1 MPKIAWN
8 SVKIRKGTTQMEEI
22 METNV
27 ETTEAGVNEQETA
40 ETASIGPEET
50 GENEQQIAEAATEE
64 VQSADDNARFAA
76 ARRRAEAQF
85 NERIAAERQA
95 AKDEVIRQMY
105 EGQLDP
111 YTHKPINS
119 EADLQAYQQAYQRD
133 QMQQAGIDP
142 SMLDQMIAN
151 NPTVRQAQEVL
162 DRVQME
168 EGERQMNEAIK
179 EISRLDPSITDVAAL
194 ANHPNVAAFN
204 EYVNRGYSL
213 VDAFRLANFDTL
225 TGKKAAAAKQQAM
238 NNVNGK
244 SHLTTTAAGESG
256 DDVHVPDETMQ
267 WYRKAFPNWTKQQIV
282 ADYKKRI

>member
-1 MPKIAWN
+1 
-8 SVKIRKGTTQMEEI
+8 MEEI
-22 METNV
+22 MGTEV

-50 GENEQQIAEAATEE
+50 GENEQQTADAAPEG
-64 VQSADDNARFAA
+64 VQSAEENARFAA

-85 NERIAAERQA
+85 NQRIQQERQA
-95 AKDEVIRQMY
+95 AKDEMVRQMY

-111 YTHKPINS
+111 YTNKPINS

-133 QMQQAGIDP
+133 QMQQAGLDP
-142 SMLDQMIAN
+142 AMLDQMIAN
-151 NPTVRQAQEVL
+151 NPTVRQAQQVL

-168 EGERQMNEAIK
+168 EGERKMSEAIK

-194 ANHPNVAAFN
+194 ANHPNAPVFN

-244 SHLTTTAAGESG
+244 SHLTTTAGNAGG
-256 DDVHVPDETMQ
+256 DDIVIDPQEMQ
-267 WYRKAFPNWTKQQIV
+267 MMKHAFPNLTHAQLV
-282 ADYKKRI
+282 AKFKKYK

>member
-1 MPKIAWN
+1 
-8 SVKIRKGTTQMEEI
+8 MEEI
-22 METNV
+22 METEV
-27 ETTEAGVNEQETA
+27 ETTEVGANEQEVA

-50 GENEQQIAEAATEE
+50 GENEQQTAEAAPEG
-64 VQSADDNARFAA
+64 VQSAEDNARFAA

-85 NERIAAERQA
+85 NERIQQERQA
-95 AKDEVIRQMY
+95 AKDEMVRQMY
-105 EGQLDP
+105 KGQLDP
-111 YTHKPINS
+111 YTNKPITS

-151 NPTVRQAQEVL
+151 NPTVRQAQQVI
-162 DRVQME
+162 DRVNLE
-168 EGERQMNEAIK
+168 EGERKMSEAIK

-194 ANHPNVAAFN
+194 ANHPNAPVFN

-256 DDVHVPDETMQ
+256 EDVHVPDETMQ

>member
-1 MPKIAWN
+1 
-8 SVKIRKGTTQMEEI
+8 MEEI

-50 GENEQQIAEAATEE
+50 GENEQQTAEAATEG
-64 VQSADDNARFAA
+64 VQSAEDNARFVA

-85 NERIAAERQA
+85 NERIQQERQA
-95 AKDEVIRQMY
+95 AKDEMVRQMY

-119 EADLQAYQQAYQRD
+119 EADLQAYQQAYQREQEQLTRN
-133 QMQQAGIDP
+133 QMQQAGLDP
-142 SMLDQMIAN
+142 DILDRMIEN
-151 NPTVRQAQEVL
+151 NPKVKRAEQLTAQFEAA
-162 DRVQME
+162 

-194 ANHPNVAAFN
+194 ANHPNAPAFN

-244 SHLTTTAAGESG
+244 RHLNTTTGNAGG
-256 DDVHVPDETMQ
+256 DDIVIDPQEMQ
-267 WYRKAFPNWTKQQIV
+267 MMKHAFPNLTHAQLVEKIKK
-282 ADYKKRI
+282 YK

>member
-1 MPKIAWN
+1 
-8 SVKIRKGTTQMEEI
+8 MEEI
-22 METNV
+22 METEV

-50 GENEQQIAEAATEE
+50 GENEQQTAEAAPEG
-64 VQSADDNARFAA
+64 VQSAEDNARFAA

-85 NERIAAERQA
+85 NERIQQERQA
-95 AKDEVIRQMY
+95 AKEEMVRQMY
-105 EGQLDP
+105 KGQLDP
-111 YTHKPINS
+111 YTNKPSTS
-119 EADLQAYQQAYQRD
+119 EADLQAYQQAYQREQEQLTRN

-151 NPTVRQAQEVL
+151 NPTVRQAQQVL

-179 EISRLDPSITDVAAL
+179 EISHLDPSITDVAAL
-194 ANHPNVAAFN
+194 ANHPNAPVFN

-244 SHLTTTAAGESG
+244 SHLTTTAGNAGG
-256 DDVHVPDETMQ
+256 DDVVIDPQEMQ
-267 WYRKAFPNWTKQQIV
+267 MMKHAFPNLTHAQLV
-282 ADYKKRI
+282 AKFKKYK